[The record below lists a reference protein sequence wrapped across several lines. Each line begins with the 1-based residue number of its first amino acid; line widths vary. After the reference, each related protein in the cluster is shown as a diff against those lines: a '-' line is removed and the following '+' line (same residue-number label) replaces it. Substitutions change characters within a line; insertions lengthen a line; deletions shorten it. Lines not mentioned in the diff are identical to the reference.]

1 MKPAANHRGRS
12 SSTATGFFVEVSV
25 FKKNT
30 WNISGPVRPVP
41 ALSKAR
47 AKSDGYEIRR
57 AEQKKTPLAAAQI
70 NMLFA
75 LGVIT
80 LTEVDDHEFMNLQ

>member
-1 MKPAANHRGRS
+1 MGTRYD
-12 SSTATGFFVEVSV
+12 E
-25 FKKNT
+25 
-30 WNISGPVRPVP
+30 
-41 ALSKAR
+41 LSK
-47 AKSDGYEIRR
+47 
-57 AEQKKTPLAAAQI
+57 KKTPLAAAQI